1 MKSNINNPNW
11 LKEMPRKK
19 LKEYIFNLIRLVE
32 NETDEHNLSLYKQ
45 WLEEA
50 QNEMYRRNEIISY
63 YSNKFKKTTNN

>member
-19 LKEYIFNLIRLVE
+19 LKEYIFNLVRLVE

-50 QNEMYRRNEIISY
+50 QNEIYRRNEIISY
-63 YSNKFKKTTNN
+63 YSHKYKKTTNN